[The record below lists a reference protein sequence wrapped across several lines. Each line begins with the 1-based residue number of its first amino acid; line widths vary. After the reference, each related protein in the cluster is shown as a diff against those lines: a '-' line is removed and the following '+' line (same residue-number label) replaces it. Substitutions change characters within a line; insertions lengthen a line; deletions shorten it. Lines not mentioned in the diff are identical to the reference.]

1 MSDVESRTV
10 VEEQLQENAEPD
22 VTETVIEPKKKTR
35 KPKTAKQM
43 EAFEKM
49 VAAKKAKQSAKP
61 AKKKKVVM
69 NIIDAPSGSE
79 SEEEVVVKRN
89 KRKPSKKRRKKRY
102 VYQDSSSSSEEETVA
117 VVKRR
122 KKKKPAPQVLYEDE
136 LQQSDQEVEPEPE
149 QVHVPRMPQLYIV

>member
-10 VEEQLQENAEPD
+10 VEEQLQDNAEPD

-49 VAAKKAKQSAKP
+49 VAAKKAKQAAKP
-61 AKKKKVVM
+61 AKSKKVVM
-69 NIIDAPSGSE
+69 NIVDAPSGSE

-89 KRKPSKKRRKKRY
+89 KRKPSKKRRKKGDAGDDRDGTEE
-102 VYQDSSSSSEEETVA
+102 VSGAADGTAESSAAGKNAGKNEENVCSKAAKSVGNTGIC
-117 VVKRR
+117 
-122 KKKKPAPQVLYEDE
+122 P
-136 LQQSDQEVEPEPE
+136 
-149 QVHVPRMPQLYIV
+149 YIA